1 MMTSIPSSGV
11 VFPLPLHD
19 PDSVGVT
26 SILSSGVVFPLP
38 LHDPDSVGAD
48 DWADERV
55 HLEEVN
61 AKPEEIAADGGQD
74 QGRLNNTPIRTLW
87 YNERKNAAHHEPNQR
102 HDDEWDFYAQI
113 HN

>member
-1 MMTSIPSSGV
+1 MMTSIP
-11 VFPLPLHD
+11 
-19 PDSVGVT
+19 
-26 SILSSGVVFPLP
+26 SSGVVFPLP

-74 QGRLNNTPIRTLW
+74 QGRLNNTPIRTLRW
-87 YNERKNAAHHEPNQR
+87 GGGGGEGRGVGR
-102 HDDEWDFYAQI
+102 GDEGVAGKEGEEEWRGKRGRSGGETEGR
-113 HN
+113 